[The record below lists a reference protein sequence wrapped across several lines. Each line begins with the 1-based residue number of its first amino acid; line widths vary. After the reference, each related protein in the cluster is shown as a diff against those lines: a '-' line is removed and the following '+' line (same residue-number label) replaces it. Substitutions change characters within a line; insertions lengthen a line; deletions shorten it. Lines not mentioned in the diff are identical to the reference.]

1 MASHWPRQTW
11 VWGRRKAT
19 LAAPLWRHGTSNLVC
34 QSGPTR
40 YELLSSTID
49 NKRWESANVYEA
61 LWPEPLGE
69 VQQLRSWIG
78 VTFAGAGWCP
88 LQPLQSHWMAA
99 PLHYSSWPWPAR
111 RPSPQAD
118 QTTFPNRPAEEQLC
132 NGVQFLC
139 TNASLAPKVHTGL
152 PSCQGKEERVCWEVG
167 GWLARIVGKQ

>member
-1 MASHWPRQTW
+1 M
-11 VWGRRKAT
+11 
-19 LAAPLWRHGTSNLVC
+19 
-34 QSGPTR
+34 
-40 YELLSSTID
+40 
-49 NKRWESANVYEA
+49 
-61 LWPEPLGE
+61 
-69 VQQLRSWIG
+69 QQLRSWIG

-152 PSCQGKEERVCWEVG
+152 PSCQGVG
-167 GWLARIVGKQ
+167 GEGLLRGWWVVGKNSWQAVGIFSQLAGLPAPTGGRLLLQTPPWQKKPRQTFAFSNSCDRRAALEPRLGGIERPGSR